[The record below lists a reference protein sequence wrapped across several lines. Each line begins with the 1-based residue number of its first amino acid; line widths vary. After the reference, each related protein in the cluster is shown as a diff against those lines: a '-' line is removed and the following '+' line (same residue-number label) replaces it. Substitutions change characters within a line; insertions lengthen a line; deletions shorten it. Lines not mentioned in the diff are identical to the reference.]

1 MEKENKKK
9 SKLGML
15 IGIGVV
21 VVAIASTSVVMLKQ
35 NNIKKAQEAKKAY
48 IEKIFSYRDRIG
60 LEVPYM
66 EVNSEEDYEQAKTK
80 YNNYQ
85 ELLNEVDDFLNETTA
100 PDGCLELQRAAKLLV
115 AQGTLTKNHIKDL
128 IEINHEIDILLKNGK
143 FDTLESQG
151 NALKK
156 MVELE
161 KLTSGLSD
169 RLDKLLESAKEV
181 NNEYNKVKKSLEES
195 DL

>member
-35 NNIKKAQEAKKAY
+35 NNIKKAQEEKKAY

-85 ELLNEVDDFLNETTA
+85 ELLNEVDDFLNETTV
-100 PDGCLELQRAAKLLV
+100 PDGCLELQRAAKLL
-115 AQGTLTKNHIKDL
+115 LK
-128 IEINHEIDILLKNGK
+128 INLLHSRN
-143 FDTLESQG
+143 
-151 NALKK
+151 
-156 MVELE
+156 
-161 KLTSGLSD
+161 
-169 RLDKLLESAKEV
+169 
-181 NNEYNKVKKSLEES
+181 
-195 DL
+195 